1 MNIKSISFFCCII
14 NGMAGKKTAQE
25 LGKWGEIQAKSY
37 LEERGY
43 EVLSQNVYTEHGEI
57 DLIAKREGQIHFVEV
72 KTRSSTQF
80 GHPEE
85 SITSD
90 KLKHMVDSAEA
101 FLQDHP
107 EFEGGWQIDV
117 IAIQVSH
124 RGEHPEIRFFE
135 NAI

>member
-1 MNIKSISFFCCII
+1 
-14 NGMAGKKTAQE
+14 
-25 LGKWGEIQAKSY
+25 
-37 LEERGY
+37 
-43 EVLSQNVYTEHGEI
+43 
-57 DLIAKREGQIHFVEV
+57 
-72 KTRSSTQF
+72 
-80 GHPEE
+80 
-85 SITSD
+85 
-90 KLKHMVDSAEA
+90 MVDSAEA